1 MEEENGSMEPISRQY
16 QRERRSGGKGRAAVL
31 VLLVAVAG
39 YGAWR
44 YVHRAQA
51 PAPAAVPSAE
61 PASPAVT
68 PPQPADKAAP
78 AQPGEEHHPLQ
89 PEADSKGNPPLA
101 PGADAALEDAVTQWL
116 GKERS
121 LRFVAT
127 DGLSRRIVATI
138 DNLPRSQA
146 ASRLWPLFP
155 VGGRLA
161 VQETGAGLQISP
173 DNAARYDAVVGFVSG
188 IDPVQAAALYK
199 RIYPVLQHSYEEL
212 GYPGRQFNDRL
223 VAVIDHLLQ
232 TPEPDRPLALKLV
245 QVQGQVA
252 PQQPWLR
259 YEFADPQ
266 LQSLSAGQKILL
278 RMGREHAHRV
288 KAVLQAARAQ
298 IAAPGQP
305 SS

>member
-1 MEEENGSMEPISRQY
+1 MTAPRPA
-16 QRERRSGGKGRAAVL
+16 RGR
-31 VLLVAVAG
+31 LLLAG
-39 YGAWR
+39 LALALLGAC
-44 YVHRAQA
+44 
-51 PAPAAVPSAE
+51 
-61 PASPAVT
+61 
-68 PPQPADKAAP
+68 
-78 AQPGEEHHPLQ
+78 AQPPRPAGAA
-89 PEADSKGNPPLA
+89 ADHWS
-101 PGADAALEDAVTQWL
+101 
-116 GKERS
+116 
-121 LRFVAT
+121 
-127 DGLSRRIVATI
+127 
-138 DNLPRSQA
+138 
-146 ASRLWPLFP
+146 
-155 VGGRLA
+155 GRLA

-288 KAVLQAARAQ
+288 KAVLQAVRAQ

>member
-16 QRERRSGGKGRAAVL
+16 QRERRRGGKGRAAVL

-68 PPQPADKAAP
+68 PPQPVDKAAP

-288 KAVLQAARAQ
+288 KAVLQAVRAQ